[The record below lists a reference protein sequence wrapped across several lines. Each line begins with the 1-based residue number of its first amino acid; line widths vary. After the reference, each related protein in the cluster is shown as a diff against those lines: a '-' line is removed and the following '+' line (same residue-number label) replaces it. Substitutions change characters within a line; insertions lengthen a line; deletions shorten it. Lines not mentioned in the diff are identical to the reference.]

1 MSRTGRVFGKE
12 EEFLVRRF
20 ASLGIALA
28 LSMGTLVP
36 AAHAQQSGKTLVLGF
51 SQEPDTF
58 VAGEGNLYVTQVV
71 DNLVYSSLVI
81 IDDVMHPTPD
91 LAVDVPTLDNGEAV
105 MVGDGADQHL
115 ETTFKLRQDAKFSDG
130 TPFTADDVVFSWKM
144 SLNPQ
149 WSASA
154 GNDLETKYSDVVA
167 KDPHTVVFK
176 MMSENQAKAAGQT
189 GQKGPVVHPF
199 YLYGLPDVFIYP
211 SKRMGPLV
219 DFDPQ
224 NSPKLSS
231 LLTSVYSREPIGTG
245 PYTLSSWDPGVQMTF
260 KARSDY
266 FRGKPAIDNIIV
278 RGFEAS
284 KETLLSQLQAG
295 DLQTI
300 GSETLDVSD
309 VDTVNA
315 MSGVKAYVRAGTT
328 VEHIDLNT
336 QNPIL
341 SDKTVRKA
349 MFFAIDRQDLV
360 NRTLSG
366 QSSPADS
373 LVPPISALFNP
384 DTPKYAFNPDQ
395 ARALLDSAGWTVGSD
410 GIRAKNGQRLSF
422 KYQSTG
428 SALRKKVMPLVKDE
442 LAAVGIEVNI
452 DQLPAQAYFG
462 INGPL
467 RSGSLEMAEYADVGS
482 QDAGTDAVQKYA
494 IKNIPSAANSFAG
507 SNYTRWNNSTADT
520 LITEESTSLVPSVR
534 TTAMNTLQLLMADEL
549 PTLPLFFR
557 PNVTAAS
564 NRLVNW
570 KPEYA
575 SNGYT
580 WNVWEWDLR

>member
-1 MSRTGRVFGKE
+1 M
-12 EEFLVRRF
+12 RRF
-20 ASLGIALA
+20 APLGVALA
-28 LSMGTLVP
+28 LAVGTLVP
-36 AAHAQQSGKTLVLGF
+36 AAHAQQTGKTLVLGF

-58 VAGEGNLYVTQVV
+58 VAGEGNLYVTQVAS
-71 DNLVYSSLVI
+71 NLVYSQLVV
-81 IDDVMHPTPD
+81 IDDVMHPIAD

-115 ETTFKLRQDAKFSDG
+115 ETTFKLRQDAKWSDG
-130 TPFTADDVVFSWKM
+130 TAFTADDVVFSWKM
-144 SLNPQ
+144 SMNPA

-154 GNDLETKYSDVVA
+154 GNDLESKYSDVVA

-176 MMSENQAKAAGQT
+176 MFSENQAHAAGQT
-189 GQKGPVVHPF
+189 SQKGPVVHPF
-199 YLYGLPDVFIYP
+199 YLYGLPDVYIYP

-219 DFDPQ
+219 DFDPM
-224 NSPKLSS
+224 NSPKLAG
-231 LLTSVYSREPIGTG
+231 LLTSVYSRQPVGTG
-245 PYTLSSWDPGVQMTF
+245 PYTLDAWDAGVQMTF
-260 KARSDY
+260 HARSDY
-266 FRGKPAIDNIIV
+266 FRGKPAIDNVIV

-300 GSETLDVSD
+300 GTETLDVSD
-309 VDTVNA
+309 VDTINA

-328 VEHIDLNT
+328 IEHIDLNT
-336 QNPIL
+336 QSPIL
-341 SDKTVRKA
+341 ADKTVRKA
-349 MFFAIDRQDLV
+349 IFMAIDRQDLV

-373 LVPPISALFNP
+373 LIPPISPLFNP
-384 DTPKYAFNPDQ
+384 DTPKVAYNADQ
-395 ARALLDSAGWTVGSD
+395 AKSLLDGDGWTVGSD
-410 GIRAKNGQRLSF
+410 GVRVKNGQRLSL

-428 SALRKKVMPLVKDE
+428 SALRKKVMPLVKDQ

-482 QDAGTDAVQKYA
+482 QDSGTDAVQKYA
-494 IKNIPSAANSFAG
+494 IKNIPSSSNSFAG
-507 SNYTRWNNSTADT
+507 SNYTRWSNTAADT
-520 LITEESTSLVPSVR
+520 LIAQQSTTLVPSIR
-534 TTAMNTLQLLMADEL
+534 TSAMNSLQLIMADEL

-557 PNVTAAS
+557 PNVSAAS
-564 NRLVNW
+564 NRISNF

>member
-1 MSRTGRVFGKE
+1 M
-12 EEFLVRRF
+12 RRF
-20 ASLGIALA
+20 APLALA
-28 LSMGTLVP
+28 LVLGIGTLAP
-36 AAHAQQSGKTLVLGF
+36 AAQAQQTGKTLVLGF

-58 VAGEGNLYVTQVV
+58 VAGEGNLYVTQVAE
-71 DNLVYSSLVI
+71 NLVYSQLVV
-81 IDDVMHPTPD
+81 IDDVMHPIPD

-115 ETTFKLRQDAKFSDG
+115 ETTFRLRQDAKFSDG

-144 SLNPQ
+144 SINPQ
-149 WSASA
+149 WSAAA

-176 MMSENQAKAAGQT
+176 MMSENEAKAAGQT
-189 GQKGPVVHPF
+189 DQKGPVVHPF
-199 YLYGLPDVFIYP
+199 YLYGLPDIWIYP

-224 NSPKLSS
+224 NSPKLAS
-231 LLTSVYSREPIGTG
+231 LLTSIYSRQPVGTG
-245 PYTLSSWDPGVQMTF
+245 PYTLDAWDAGVQMTF
-260 KARSDY
+260 HARADY
-266 FRGKPAIDNIIV
+266 FRGKPAIDTVIA

-284 KETLLSQLQAG
+284 KETLISQLQAG

-300 GSETLDVSD
+300 GTETLDVSD
-309 VDTVNA
+309 VDTINA
-315 MSGVKAYVRAGTT
+315 ISGVKAYVKAGTT
-328 VEHIDLNT
+328 IEHIDLNT
-336 QNPIL
+336 QSPIL
-341 SDKTVRKA
+341 SDKAVRKA
-349 MFFAIDRQDLV
+349 MFYAINREDLV
-360 NRTLSG
+360 ARTLSG
-366 QSSPADS
+366 QSTPADS
-373 LVPPISALFNP
+373 LVPPISPLFNP
-384 DTPKYAFNPDQ
+384 DTPKYAYNPDQ
-395 ARALLDSAGWTVGSD
+395 AKALLDAAGWTVGSD
-410 GIRAKNGQRLSF
+410 GIRVKGGQRLSL

-428 SALRKKVMPLVKDE
+428 SALRKKVMPLVKDQ

-452 DQLPAQAYFG
+452 DQPPAQAYFG

-482 QDAGTDAVQKYA
+482 QDSGTDVVQHYA
-494 IKNIPSAANSFAG
+494 SKNIPSSSNSFAG
-507 SNYTRWNNSTADT
+507 GNFTRWSNPTADT
-520 LITEESTSLVPSVR
+520 LITQESTSLVPSVR
-534 TTAMNTLQLLMADEL
+534 TAAMNSLQLLMSDEL

-557 PNVTAAS
+557 PNVSAAS
-564 NRLVNW
+564 NRIINF